1 MAVETTLVTVEDYLQ
16 LPPTKTGHYE
26 LHHGEIVHITAPK
39 WGHHR
44 IQDRIQMIL
53 KRLSEDRAVVQM
65 EMAFRPAPDYEV
77 WEADVGLVS
86 LDREN
91 SVGDDEY
98 LSGAPDLVV
107 EVLSPSNTVD
117 EIDDKMTICMTN
129 GCVSFWIVNPK
140 RKIISVREGS
150 ITRHYGVS
158 ETISCSLFQGDLVVQ
173 DVF

>member
-16 LPPTKTGHYE
+16 LPPPKTGHYE
-26 LHHGEIVHITAPK
+26 LHHGEIVHMTAPK
-39 WGHHR
+39 WGHKR
-44 IQDRIQMIL
+44 IQDRCEKL
-53 KRLSEDRAVVQM
+53 LLEKVGDRAYVTK
-65 EMAFRPAPDYEV
+65 EMSFRPTPGYEV

-86 LDREN
+86 TERAKG
-91 SVGDDEY
+91 VGDDEY

-117 EIDDKMTICMTN
+117 EMDDKMTICMTN
-129 GCVSFWIVNPK
+129 WCVSFWIVNPK

-150 ITRHYGVS
+150 LTRHYGVS
-158 ETISCSLFQGDLVVQ
+158 ETISCSLFQGELLVR